1 MKTMIGL
8 ACLALAIFLT
18 PDAYNAMVNGDSAV
32 RGWNQATLLVPAAAA
47 WAIGVWLVST
57 RRKPGA

>member
-8 ACLALAIFLT
+8 ACLVLAVFLT
-18 PDAYNAMVNGDSAV
+18 PDAYHAMFNGDTAI

-47 WAIGVWLVST
+47 WAVGVWLVST
-57 RRKPGA
+57 RRKPDA